1 MNNSIRKLL
10 SMSSRSECFVLC
22 FTPAAF
28 DASYWVLPL
37 ASSCLCSLLVCHGF
51 CCRLPRAT
59 PGDKQSEGSRCS
71 WHCSN
76 VSTRLG
82 HRQAGVTLQQ
92 MHNTA
97 NQ

>member
-1 MNNSIRKLL
+1 MNSSILL
-10 SMSSRSECFVLC
+10 ATSLRSERLILC

-37 ASSCLCSLLVCHGF
+37 ASSCLCSLLVCHDF
-51 CCRLPRAT
+51 CCRLPGAT
-59 PGDKQSEGSRCS
+59 PEDKQSEGSRYS

-82 HRQAGVTLQQ
+82 QRQAGVPLQ
-92 MHNTA
+92 
-97 NQ
+97 